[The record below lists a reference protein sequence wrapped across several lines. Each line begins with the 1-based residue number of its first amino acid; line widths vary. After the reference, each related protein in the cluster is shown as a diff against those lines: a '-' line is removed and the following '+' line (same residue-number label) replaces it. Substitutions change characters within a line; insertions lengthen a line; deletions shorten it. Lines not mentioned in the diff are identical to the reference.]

1 MTKLVN
7 GSLER
12 LREDLR
18 LRRQFTMKAICV
30 RYGIS
35 RTTAK
40 RIWREMLKDE
50 RTVQFGPKPSQ
61 R

>member
-12 LREDLR
+12 LREDLL
-18 LRRQFTMKAICV
+18 LRRQFTMKAICA

-40 RIWREMLKDE
+40 RIWRQMLKDE
-50 RTVQFGPKPSQ
+50 RTVQFGPKSSQ